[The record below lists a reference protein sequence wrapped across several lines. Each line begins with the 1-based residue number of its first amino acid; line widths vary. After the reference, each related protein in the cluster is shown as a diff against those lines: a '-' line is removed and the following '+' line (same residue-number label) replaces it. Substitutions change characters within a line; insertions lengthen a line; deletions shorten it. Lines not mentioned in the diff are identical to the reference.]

1 MQKSKQRI
9 SFKPQVKT
17 EIHKSPWKS
26 TKKAHLQIEALKL
39 IKLIVNV
46 SILNRKLLLKIL
58 VKISQ
63 GQGKDQ
69 LQSSYQTYWGPL
81 LNGVFFKQQ
90 ELSSIAMNTWTILWS
105 YPSEHWESKKAFLW
119 ITFIIFGSNRFF
131 YTQKHLSS
139 FAFLDWIIVVIVSY
153 SVHFIIV
160 YLKISAGPQ
169 RVYVQKLSYILDCY
183 YDFVIMTT

>member
-17 EIHKSPWKS
+17 EIYKSPWKS

-69 LQSSYQTYWGPL
+69 LQSSYQTHWGPL
-81 LNGVFFKQQ
+81 LNGLFSNSKNSHQLQWTLGPFFEVIQVSTGKVRKP
-90 ELSSIAMNTWTILWS
+90 S
-105 YPSEHWESKKAFLW
+105 YE
-119 ITFIIFGSNRFF
+119 
-131 YTQKHLSS
+131 
-139 FAFLDWIIVVIVSY
+139 
-153 SVHFIIV
+153 
-160 YLKISAGPQ
+160 
-169 RVYVQKLSYILDCY
+169 
-183 YDFVIMTT
+183 

>member
-1 MQKSKQRI
+1 MYTLIMTVCFKLDSYWIKIFIKNCNHYMQKSKQRI

-46 SILNRKLLLKIL
+46 SILNRKLLLKVL

-69 LQSSYQTYWGPL
+69 LQSSYQTHWGPL
-81 LNGVFFKQQ
+81 LNGLFFKQQ

-119 ITFIIFGSNRFF
+119 ITFMI
-131 YTQKHLSS
+131 
-139 FAFLDWIIVVIVSY
+139 FLDLIPS
-153 SVHFIIV
+153 FT
-160 YLKISAGPQ
+160 LKNIWAH
-169 RVYVQKLSYILDCY
+169 LL
-183 YDFVIMTT
+183 FWTE